1 MRAVVFAMVRSGQG
15 QKMMI
20 GFPRGGQNPFDALI
34 EEDDEDENA
43 SDSEDLEAFFSLEA
57 CC

>member
-1 MRAVVFAMVRSGQG
+1 
-15 QKMMI
+15 MMI